1 VRTLTP
7 PYWVPMGATAITVLA
22 GARILSLS
30 ASLPAVKATAGFVEG
45 FSFALWAFGT
55 CRVRRQDP
63 DPGSR

>member
-1 VRTLTP
+1 
-7 PYWVPMGATAITVLA
+7 MGATAITVLA

-55 CRVRRQDP
+55 CRVRRQGP